1 MHKIETEEMRMKD
14 SEEELTESTYWEA
27 CRITG
32 MICLNL
38 ADRGQQTDRERLI
51 QELVTLVKAC
61 IKENEFCNPSLIFAI
76 EQLRGDTPDGVRL
89 HS

>member
-1 MHKIETEEMRMKD
+1 MKD
-14 SEEELTESTYWEA
+14 SENELTESTYWEA

-38 ADRGQQTDRERLI
+38 QTDRERLI

-61 IKENEFCNPSLIFAI
+61 IKENQVCNPSLIFAI
-76 EQLRGDTPDGVRL
+76 EQLRGDDPDEVRL